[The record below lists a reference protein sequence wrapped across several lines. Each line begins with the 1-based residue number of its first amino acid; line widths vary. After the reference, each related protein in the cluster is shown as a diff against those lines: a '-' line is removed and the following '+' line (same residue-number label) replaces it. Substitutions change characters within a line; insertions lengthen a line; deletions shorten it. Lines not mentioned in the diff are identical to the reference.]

1 MKCAL
6 NNGNLY
12 KTWKRYACV
21 GCIFEKYNN
30 ANLCKKVNLCSF
42 SSILKRNHNQSDIF
56 KI

>member
-12 KTWKRYACV
+12 KTWKRYVCV